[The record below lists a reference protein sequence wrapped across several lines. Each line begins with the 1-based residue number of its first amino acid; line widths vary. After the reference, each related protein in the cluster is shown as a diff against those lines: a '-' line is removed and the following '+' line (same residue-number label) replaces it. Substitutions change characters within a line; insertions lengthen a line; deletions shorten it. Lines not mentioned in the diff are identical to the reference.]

1 MALID
6 EQMSGRAIK
15 ILSGDISRTRIKPE
29 AGKEVI
35 SEGLRINKVSPRLY
49 RLAQKIQARNKRNPS
64 LELEETVRKIT
75 SLANEFEKAESLN
88 DVGRKAEAKT
98 LYRSL
103 TEKYTGALKYLRK
116 ETVKEAL
123 KKTGSLA
130 LTIAGMTVPF
140 LLMGRLFPSL
150 DLGKIQSG
158 AAERAPLQTAGLYLK
173 RAGAFALCGIPVKAA
188 RAGLNMAGGYSDDKT
203 IARIDRILKADR
215 SIDYSD
221 YDEADL
227 EMA

>member
-6 EQMSGRAIK
+6 EQ
-15 ILSGDISRTRIKPE
+15 ISRRAVKALSRDIPRPRPKPE
-29 AGKEVI
+29 AKKEVI
-35 SEGLRINKVSPRLY
+35 SEGLRVNKVSPRLY

-64 LELEETVRKIT
+64 LELETTVRKIT
-75 SLANEFEKAESLN
+75 SLANEFERAESLN
-88 DVGRKAEAKT
+88 EVGRKAEAKA

-103 TEKYTGALKYLRK
+103 AEKYTDMLKYLRK

-123 KKTGSLA
+123 KKAGSLA

-150 DLGKIQSG
+150 ELGKIQSG
-158 AAERAPLQTAGLYLK
+158 AAERSPLQTAGLYLK
-173 RAGAFALCGIPVKAA
+173 RAGAFTLCGIPVKAA
-188 RAGLNMAGGYSDDKT
+188 RAGLSMAGGYSDDKAV
-203 IARIDRILKADR
+203 ARIDRLLKSDR